1 MIFDGKSIVQVSF
14 KSSDLHTR
22 LICTHS
28 AILAFMRDARFI
40 LFRLPLTVVHNRD
53 RASPGGASI
62 NFKGG
67 ASSYAFYNME
77 SF

>member
-1 MIFDGKSIVQVSF
+1 MRSRELIFDGKSIVQVSF

-40 LFRLPLTVVHNRD
+40 FI
-53 RASPGGASI
+53 SI
-62 NFKGG
+62 TPNSG
-67 ASSYAFYNME
+67 S
-77 SF
+77 

>member
-40 LFRLPLTVVHNRD
+40 FTYFDYP
-53 RASPGGASI
+53 
-62 NFKGG
+62 
-67 ASSYAFYNME
+67 
-77 SF
+77 